1 MLAVSNETQ
10 PQAKPYE
17 LWLVI
22 FLVALLAARLIANAF
37 ARTDLVFDEAQYWSW
52 SRELDF
58 GYFSKPPLIAWI
70 IRGTTELCGNSEA
83 CIRSFPPVFYAIA
96 SWFVF
101 LTGRALYGARAGFWA
116 AIVFDTL
123 PVTAFLA
130 AAVTTDVPLLLFWS
144 IALYL
149 WTKLIERKS
158 MAWAVALG
166 LTIGIGL
173 LAKYA
178 MIYFPLGMACHA
190 IFSAEA
196 REALRGRR
204 ALVIALIALAL
215 IAPNLYWNYAH
226 GFVTFHHTAANA
238 AWHRHVGHLWRF
250 VQFLLYQLG
259 LYGPVVVPMLVWLTV
274 LAIRGR
280 TDRRVVMLLA
290 FSLPI
295 LILIT
300 VQALISRTHANW
312 TAPVAVAASILVMGR
327 VIERERC
334 VLFWTIVA
342 TNALATAAMM
352 IGPALPAGVLPAK
365 VDPFAR
371 TSGWKAV
378 AAAVR
383 EQLGKD
389 GYRALAVDSRDL
401 AAELIYYLRDSN
413 VPLLVITSNDVPANH
428 FELTRPY
435 RAGAPEPV
443 LLVSRR
449 EQSSAA
455 TEQFTSAG
463 FLGSKTVPGGGR
475 EGRTLR
481 FYSLAD
487 FVGRQAGKTGAAPDE
502 GESNDE

>member
-1 MLAVSNETQ
+1 MLAASNETQ

-196 REALRGRR
+196 R
-204 ALVIALIALAL
+204 
-215 IAPNLYWNYAH
+215 
-226 GFVTFHHTAANA
+226 
-238 AWHRHVGHLWRF
+238 
-250 VQFLLYQLG
+250 
-259 LYGPVVVPMLVWLTV
+259 
-274 LAIRGR
+274 
-280 TDRRVVMLLA
+280 
-290 FSLPI
+290 
-295 LILIT
+295 
-300 VQALISRTHANW
+300 
-312 TAPVAVAASILVMGR
+312 
-327 VIERERC
+327 
-334 VLFWTIVA
+334 
-342 TNALATAAMM
+342 
-352 IGPALPAGVLPAK
+352 
-365 VDPFAR
+365 
-371 TSGWKAV
+371 
-378 AAAVR
+378 
-383 EQLGKD
+383 
-389 GYRALAVDSRDL
+389 
-401 AAELIYYLRDSN
+401 
-413 VPLLVITSNDVPANH
+413 
-428 FELTRPY
+428 
-435 RAGAPEPV
+435 
-443 LLVSRR
+443 
-449 EQSSAA
+449 SSA
-455 TEQFTSAG
+455 
-463 FLGSKTVPGGGR
+463 P
-475 EGRTLR
+475 
-481 FYSLAD
+481 
-487 FVGRQAGKTGAAPDE
+487 
-502 GESNDE
+502 

>member
-1 MLAVSNETQ
+1 MSAVSNETA
-10 PQAKPYE
+10 PQAKTYE

-22 FLVALLAARLIANAF
+22 FLAALLAARLIANAL

-116 AIVFDTL
+116 AIMFATL

-149 WTKLIERKS
+149 WTMLLERKS
-158 MAWAVALG
+158 MAWAIALG
-166 LTIGIGL
+166 LTIGVGL
-173 LAKYA
+173 MAKYA

-190 IFSAEA
+190 MFSAEA
-196 REALRGRR
+196 RAALRGRR
-204 ALVIALIALAL
+204 ALVITFIALAL
-215 IAPNLYWNYAH
+215 IAPNLYWNYAP

-238 AWHRHVGHLWRF
+238 AWHRQVGHAWRF
-250 VQFLLYQLG
+250 TQFLLYQLG
-259 LYGPVVVPMLVWLTV
+259 LYGPVVVPMLLWLTV
-274 LAIRGR
+274 LAMRGR
-280 TDRRVVMLLA
+280 ADRRVVMLLA

-300 VQALISRTHANW
+300 VQSLISRTHANW
-312 TAPVAVAASILVMGR
+312 TAPIAVAASILVMGR
-327 VIERERC
+327 VIELERR
-334 VLFWTIVA
+334 VLFWVIVG
-342 TNALATAAMM
+342 TNALATTAMM
-352 IGPALPAGVLPAK
+352 IGPALPASVLPAK
-365 VDPFAR
+365 FDPYAR

-383 EQLGKD
+383 EQLAKN

-401 AAELIYYLRDSN
+401 AAELLYYLRDSN
-413 VPLLVITSNDVPANH
+413 VPLFVVTSTELPANH

-443 LLVSRR
+443 LFVSPR
-449 EQSSAA
+449 ERSRV
-455 TEQFTSAG
+455 TEQFNSVTS
-463 FLGSKTVPGGGR
+463 LGSTTVLGGGS

-481 FYSLAD
+481 FYSLSG
-487 FVGRQAGKTGAAPDE
+487 FTGKQAGKTEAPPDE